1 MTVGANSYGTAA
13 GVGALVPKWAGTG
26 AFAATT
32 RPTLAQVE
40 GWIDQVSAIV
50 NGILSEEGFAVP
62 VAQAD
67 AVLVLKLFVQEEV
80 ADIVSGINGS
90 GRFGPT
96 AGGKNTANRSRYQTI
111 VDDVQAYVKSVAVG
125 LDRMGATRTS
135 TIASGIAYR
144 DTDEGGSATFPLF
157 QRDAFSA
164 SFTDWDS

>member
-40 GWIDQVSAIV
+40 SWLDQVSAIV
-50 NGILSEEGFAVP
+50 NGTLRQEGFAIP
-62 VAQAD
+62 VTQAD
-67 AVLVLKLFVQEEV
+67 AKLTLTLFVQEEV
-80 ADIVSGINGS
+80 ADIVNGINGA

-96 AGGKNTANRSRYQTI
+96 AGSKNGANRSRYQTI
-111 VDDVQAYVKSVAVG
+111 VDDVQAYIRGVAVG

-135 TIASGIAYR
+135 TIASGICYR
-144 DTDEGGSATFPLF
+144 DTDEGGDDTFPLF
-157 QRDAFSA
+157 QRGAFGA
-164 SFTDWDS
+164 TFTDWDS